1 MAGNFEYDVFLSH
14 SPKDKNLVLPIAE
27 RLRKAGLRVWFDA
40 WEIKPRAAKTLRA
53 KKTAEGL
60 SRSRVLVLC
69 MSANAFGP
77 DWPELEAGTFRFR
90 DPLNNE
96 LRFVPLRL
104 DNASIKGSLA
114 QFLYIDWVTD
124 KREQEYAK
132 LLASCRSIEQRTASA
147 SLASRERPED
157 KVTSQCHTDAIRSV
171 AFSPDGTL
179 AISGPF
185 DNTARIRDVS
195 SGSCIRVFEGHSS
208 YVASVAWRH
217 DGNLAISG
225 SYDNTARIW
234 NVNTGSC
241 IRVLKGHL
249 NYVWSVAWSPD
260 GTQAISGS
268 TDQTARIWD
277 VDSGSC
283 IQVLEGHSG
292 AVMSVD

>member
-1 MAGNFEYDVFLSH
+1 MPSDQIGRNSKPGRFGFATRSTTNCALF
-14 SPKDKNLVLPIAE
+14 
-27 RLRKAGLRVWFDA
+27 RCGL
-40 WEIKPRAAKTLRA
+40 T
-53 KKTAEGL
+53 
-60 SRSRVLVLC
+60 
-69 MSANAFGP
+69 
-77 DWPELEAGTFRFR
+77 
-90 DPLNNE
+90 
-96 LRFVPLRL
+96 
-104 DNASIKGSLA
+104 NASIKGSLA

-124 KREQEYAK
+124 KREQEFAK
-132 LLASCRSIEQRTASA
+132 LLASCRSIDQRTARRLPRQPRATRGQSDIA
-147 SLASRERPED
+147 MG
-157 KVTSQCHTDAIRSV
+157 HTDAIRSV

-185 DNTARIRDVS
+185 DNTARIWDVN
-195 SGSCIRVFEGHSS
+195 SGNCIRVFEGHSS

-234 NVNTGSC
+234 NVNTGTC
-241 IRVLKGHL
+241 IRVLEGHS

-268 TDQTARIWD
+268 TDKTARIWD
-277 VDSGSC
+277 VDSGTC